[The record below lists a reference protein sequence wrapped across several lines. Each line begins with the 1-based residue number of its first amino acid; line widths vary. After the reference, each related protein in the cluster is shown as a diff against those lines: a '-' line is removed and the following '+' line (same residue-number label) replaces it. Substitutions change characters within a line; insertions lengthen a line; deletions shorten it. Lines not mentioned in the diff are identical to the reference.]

1 MLLDRKG
8 EWGTLNFGGI
18 FLKLIL
24 FQQEMPCVL
33 FLQLANVAN
42 DVKTAKRRIS
52 NDSRNGGSSVTE
64 SDKFVVGHV
73 F

>member
-1 MLLDRKG
+1 MLLEIGDFEFWRNLF
-8 EWGTLNFGGI
+8 EIDT
-18 FLKLIL
+18 

-33 FLQLANVAN
+33 FPPSANVAN